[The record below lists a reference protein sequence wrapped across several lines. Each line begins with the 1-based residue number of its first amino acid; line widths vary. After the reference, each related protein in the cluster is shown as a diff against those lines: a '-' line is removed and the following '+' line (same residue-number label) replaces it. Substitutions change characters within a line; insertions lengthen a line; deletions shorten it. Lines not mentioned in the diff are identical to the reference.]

1 MGIENLMPEGEL
13 QPMRIGY
20 ARVSTRDQNLEM
32 QLDALNKAGCK
43 RVFTDKLSGAQVER
57 PGLKEAL
64 SHLREADTLV
74 VWKLDRLG
82 RSVKGLVDLVNELET
97 QKVHFQ
103 SITDGVDTKT
113 PAGRFFFHV
122 MASLA
127 QMERELILER
137 TRAGSG
143 GRPVRRTRR
152 RAKASDDRQQGSG
165 GEKAIGEWD
174 AAERGSAQLGRVGPH
189 VVSLGSGLFT
199 DVGTPDG
206 RWPSGIAIWA

>member
-1 MGIENLMPEGEL
+1 MSIENLTPKGEL

-43 RVFTDKLSGAQVER
+43 RIFTDKLSGAQVER

-64 SHLREADTLV
+64 

-82 RSVKGLVDLVNELET
+82 RSVKGLVDLVNELEA

-103 SITDGVDTKT
+103 SMTDGVDTKT

-127 QMERELILER
+127 QMERELILKR
-137 TRAGSG
+137 TRAGL
-143 GRPVRRTRR
+143 
-152 RAKASDDRQQGSG
+152 
-165 GEKAIGEWD
+165 E
-174 AAERGSAQLGRVGPH
+174 AARCQGRVGGRKRQMTDSKVKAARKLLASGTPPNEVAH
-189 VVSLGSGLFT
+189 SLGVSVPTLY
-199 DVGTPDG
+199 
-206 RWPSGIAIWA
+206 RWVPASSRT

>member
-1 MGIENLMPEGEL
+1 
-13 QPMRIGY
+13 
-20 ARVSTRDQNLEM
+20 VSTRDQNLEM

-43 RVFTDKLSGAQVER
+43 RIFTDKLSGAQVER

-103 SITDGVDTKT
+103 SITDGVRHQD
-113 PAGRFFFHV
+113 AR
-122 MASLA
+122 
-127 QMERELILER
+127 R
-137 TRAGSG
+137 TLLFPRYDESSPNGARTDHGAHPCRTG
-143 GRPVRRTRR
+143 GRPEPRTRR

-165 GEKAIGEWD
+165 RKKAI
-174 AAERGSAQLGRVGPH
+174 AQRVVATG
-189 VVSLGSGLFT
+189 GG
-199 DVGTPDG
+199 
-206 RWPSGIAIWA
+206 A